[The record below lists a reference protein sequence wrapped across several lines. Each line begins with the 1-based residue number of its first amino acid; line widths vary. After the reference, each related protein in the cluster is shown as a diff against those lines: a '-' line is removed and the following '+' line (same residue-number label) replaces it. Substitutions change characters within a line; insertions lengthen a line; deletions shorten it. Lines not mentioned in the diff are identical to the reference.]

1 MKVLQINSVYD
12 FGSTGKITADIH
24 RLLPQYG
31 IESVVCY
38 GRRDKS
44 HEANVYQI
52 CNDFYSHIEH
62 FRANVTGVM
71 YGGCELST
79 YRLKK
84 IIEKEKPDVV
94 HLQCL
99 NNYFVNIYKLVE
111 WLKKKHIPTILT
123 LHAEFKVTL
132 GEIVDLLQEFKAQ
145 PTTLMMPKMPDGS
158 FAKKLYSLYLTYL
171 PTDKFKYAL
180 KMNMDNRGSFTE
192 LVHTADCGQVSINI
206 SRPGIT
212 KGQHWHNSKWELF
225 IVVAGHGLIQERN
238 INTGETVEFEVSG
251 DKIEAVHMIPGWTHN
266 IINLSET
273 ENLVT
278 VMTCNEIFNP
288 NHPDTFFEPV

>member
-94 HLQCL
+94 CAATTSAVWTPGAWWQTAPLRHPLTRRCMGSAPTPMITSRASARWTAWA
-99 NNYFVNIYKLVE
+99 FMAMR
-111 WLKKKHIPTILT
+111 WIPG
-123 LHAEFKVTL
+123 KNW
-132 GEIVDLLQEFKAQ
+132 
-145 PTTLMMPKMPDGS
+145 S
-158 FAKKLYSLYLTYL
+158 
-171 PTDKFKYAL
+171 
-180 KMNMDNRGSFTE
+180 
-192 LVHTADCGQVSINI
+192 I
-206 SRPGIT
+206 SRT
-212 KGQHWHNSKWELF
+212 YNQWNF
-225 IVVAGHGLIQERN
+225 
-238 INTGETVEFEVSG
+238 
-251 DKIEAVHMIPGWTHN
+251 
-266 IINLSET
+266 
-273 ENLVT
+273 
-278 VMTCNEIFNP
+278 
-288 NHPDTFFEPV
+288 

>member
-84 IIEKEKPDVV
+84 IIEKR
-94 HLQCL
+94 
-99 NNYFVNIYKLVE
+99 
-111 WLKKKHIPTILT
+111 
-123 LHAEFKVTL
+123 
-132 GEIVDLLQEFKAQ
+132 KAGRC
-145 PTTLMMPKMPDGS
+145 P
-158 FAKKLYSLYLTYL
+158 
-171 PTDKFKYAL
+171 
-180 KMNMDNRGSFTE
+180 FT
-192 LVHTADCGQVSINI
+192 V
-206 SRPGIT
+206 
-212 KGQHWHNSKWELF
+212 
-225 IVVAGHGLIQERN
+225 
-238 INTGETVEFEVSG
+238 FE
-251 DKIEAVHMIPGWTHN
+251 
-266 IINLSET
+266 
-273 ENLVT
+273 
-278 VMTCNEIFNP
+278 
-288 NHPDTFFEPV
+288 